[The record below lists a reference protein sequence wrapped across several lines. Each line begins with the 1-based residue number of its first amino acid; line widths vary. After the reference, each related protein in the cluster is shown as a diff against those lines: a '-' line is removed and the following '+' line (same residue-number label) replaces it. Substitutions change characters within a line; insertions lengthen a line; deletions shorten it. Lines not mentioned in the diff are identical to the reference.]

1 MVDPVLRALEIGG
14 NKSWCKDNSEDLAKQ
29 LWEKCG

>member
-1 MVDPVLRALEIGG
+1 MVDSVLRALKIGE
-14 NKSWCKDNSEDLAKQ
+14 NKSWCKYNSEDLAKQ